1 MSPEFDHD
9 FAFHLGLTKPVIAV
23 INGPAAGVGLVL
35 ACYCDLRFAAAG
47 AKLTTAHGKLNLPA
61 EYGLSWLLP
70 RLIGLG
76 RANDLLLS
84 SRVVLA
90 EEALEMGLVNAVVDR
105 DDLLDHSRRY
115 AEDLAAHRVGRVAR
129 RHQAP
134 DRARPAPRRGCGRGR
149 VGRAHGPDDGRARLR
164 RRRGRAPREAPAE
177 LLTSAGAGSGR
188 WVCGPPRRTAGR
200 HIVTRYCWVWPARP
214 PDPKRVSARESPTG
228 PCSTSASGLALPVV
242 VVGPGGGLVG
252 AAYVAAS
259 TSSSDGCGRPTT
271 ATWRS
276 WPSSSPSAPPSR

>member
-1 MSPEFDHD
+1 MPVQPSVSPLKVIRYEVVDRIATVTLDRPERLNAWTGRMHTEYRSAIEAAETDPDVRVVLVTGAGRGFCAGADSQALVGHVDRGGYDAGTGPDLARPGYGVSPDFDHD

-105 DDLLDHSRRY
+105 DGLLDHSRRY
-115 AEDLAAHRVGRVAR
+115 AEDLARTV
-129 RHQAP
+129 
-134 DRARPAPRRGCGRGR
+134 
-149 VGRAHGPDDGRARLR
+149 
-164 RRRGRAPREAPAE
+164 
-177 LLTSAGAGSGR
+177 SAGS
-188 WVCGPPRRTAGR
+188 
-200 HIVTRYCWVWPARP
+200 
-214 PDPKRVSARESPTG
+214 
-228 PCSTSASGLALPVV
+228 LAATKHQIALDLHR
-242 VVGPGGGLVG
+242 GVG
-252 AAYVAAS
+252 AAVAESAERMDQMMGEPDFAEGVAALREKR
-259 TSSSDGCGRPTT
+259 RPNF
-271 ATWRS
+271 
-276 WPSSSPSAPPSR
+276 